1 MFEILQKPY
10 PLLVSRRSRIRMS
23 ILFSVF
29 TWFFLYIFRPFGV
42 DESQFPMFLV
52 SFSYGMVCFVM
63 MMVLNVFVVPLLP
76 GLFAEQSWTTGH
88 QIFWTMVNIFCIGL
102 GNWVLTAYLFYEPLL
117 LKELINFEV
126 YTLVIGLFPVGI
138 SYILNQIWLERKY
151 RLAAANL
158 NEELHP
164 ERQDPTSSYSTS
176 SDSKVVIYSDN
187 QDEDMTLDANRL
199 VYAEASDNYVLFKY
213 LNERKQLQKK
223 LIRTSLKKV
232 ENDLHAHPQFWR
244 CHKSYIVNRLHVAR
258 FSGNAQG
265 YKLHLQTTDE
275 YVPVARSQGA
285 KIREKF

>member
-23 ILFSVF
+23 ILFSLF

-88 QIFWTMVNIFCIGL
+88 QIFWTMVNIFSIGL

-164 ERQDPTSSYSTS
+164 ERQDPTSS
-176 SDSKVVIYSDN
+176 DSKVVIHSDN
-187 QDEDMTLDANRL
+187 QDEDLTLDANRL

-213 LNERKQLQKK
+213 LNERKQLHKK

-232 ENDLHAHPQFWR
+232 ENDLQAHPQFWR

-275 YVPVARSQGA
+275 FVPVARSQGA
-285 KIREKF
+285 KIKEHF